1 MLEHGGGILAAA
13 RRYGIPVEQ
22 WVDLSTGL
30 NPHGWPV
37 PDIPPQV
44 WQRLPETDDGLE
56 QAAAAYY
63 GSELLLPVA
72 GSQPAIQALP
82 QLRSAGTVGMLA
94 ATYAEHPHAWTRHG
108 HQVLR
113 LQPDEIDAAL
123 DRLDVLLLCH
133 PNNPT
138 GWRVMPEVLLGWHAR
153 LAARGAWLV
162 VDEAFID
169 ATPQD
174 SLIRHIGMPGLVA
187 LRSIGKF
194 FGLAGARAG
203 FVFAWPSLLTQ
214 LRELLGPWT
223 VSGPARVAVRGA
235 LQDHAWHAAMR
246 ERLAAESARL
256 ASLLSGYGLK
266 PHGGTAL
273 FQWLPHPQALALHTA
288 LAERA
293 ILTRYFAE
301 SASLRFGLPADEA
314 EWTRLSAAL
323 QEIRSCN

>member
-13 RRYGIPVEQ
+13 CRYGIPVGQ

-37 PDIPPQV
+37 PDIPAHA
-44 WQRLPETDDGLE
+44 WQRLPELNDGLE

-63 GSELLLPVA
+63 GSDLLLPVA
-72 GSQPAIQALP
+72 GSQPAIQSLP
-82 QLRSAGTVGMLA
+82 QLRAAGTVGMLA
-94 ATYAEHPHAWTRHG
+94 VTYGEHPHAWARHG

-113 LQPDEIDAAL
+113 LQPDEIDSAL

-138 GWRVMPEVLLGWHAR
+138 GWSVPPDVLLSWHAR
-153 LAARGAWLV
+153 LAKRGGWLV

-169 ATPQD
+169 ATPHD
-174 SLIRHIGMPGLVA
+174 SLIGHIGVPGLIV

-203 FVFAWPSLLTQ
+203 FVFAWPALLAQ
-214 LRELLGPWT
+214 LQELLGPWT
-223 VSGPARVAVRGA
+223 VSGPARVAVCGA
-235 LQDHAWHAAMR
+235 LQDHGWHAAMR
-246 ERLAAESARL
+246 ERLASESARL
-256 ASLLSGYGLK
+256 TALLREHGLA

-273 FQWLPHPQALALHTA
+273 FQWLPHPQALVLHGA
-288 LAERA
+288 LAEHA

-301 SASLRFGLPADEA
+301 SSSLRFGLPANEA
-314 EWTRLSAAL
+314 DWARLATAL
-323 QEIRSCN
+323 REIAPCS